1 MTCFENIARIGRL
14 IYPNFF
20 FARRVVE
27 MIVVPQSVVSLREA
41 MYQSAF
47 LSLEFCPNSE
57 LVTSV
62 AKHKFKKFVK
72 NSGSTPFQIF
82 NGQ

>member
-1 MTCFENIARIGRL
+1 
-14 IYPNFF
+14 
-20 FARRVVE
+20 
-27 MIVVPQSVVSLREA
+27 MIVLPQSVAFLGEA
-41 MYQSAF
+41 MYQSVF
-47 LSLEFCPNSE
+47 LTLEFRPNSE

-82 NGQ
+82 DGQ